1 MENKEQYSSS
11 IKKNI
16 FLLSQVS
23 VSLPHSELQPTC
35 LLRASSSI
43 SRKVSGSD
51 VVTEPAQTLMWLYS
65 GQYLL
70 PKSTI
75 TPQVHSFKCE
85 NTHLSIQISYRC
97 RVYQANCDELIS
109 CPCGCTRA
117 FPSSSLVSQLLQV
130 KSDSGSASVCHPLVS
145 VPHSDNRERKQQLI
159 RAHKLTQTREKEGYG
174 SQKWDIHGGTVAEAQ
189 QDIAT
194 S

>member
-1 MENKEQYSSS
+1 MENKEQSSS
-11 IKKNI
+11 INKNM

-23 VSLPHSELQPTC
+23 VSLPHSELQPMS
-35 LLRASSSI
+35 LFRASSNI
-43 SRKVSGSD
+43 SRKVSGSA
-51 VVTEPAQTLMWLYS
+51 VVTEPAQTLMRPYS
-65 GQYLL
+65 GQYFL

-75 TPQVHSFKCE
+75 TPEVHSFKCG

-109 CPCGCTRA
+109 CSCGCTRE

-130 KSDSGSASVCHPLVS
+130 KSDSSSASVCHPQVS

-159 RAHKLTQTREKEGYG
+159 RAHKLTQAREKEGYG
-174 SQKWDIHGGTVAEAQ
+174 SQNWDIQGVPVAEAQ